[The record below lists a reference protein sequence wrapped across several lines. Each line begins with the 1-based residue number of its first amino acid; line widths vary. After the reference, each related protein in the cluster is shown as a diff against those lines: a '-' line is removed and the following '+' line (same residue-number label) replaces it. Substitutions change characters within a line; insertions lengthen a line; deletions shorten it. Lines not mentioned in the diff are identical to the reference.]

1 MHPEFGVPADR
12 AMLVS
17 LMKSGTHLIQELMVA
32 LGYGMYGSSRIEDEI
47 RPKFDRDTKLRTA
60 RLVLGDEEFMKMRE
74 STGEEFERAAE
85 DAWGAYGWAWQLRL
99 GLPLENRYGSDLV
112 NRPLVRQALARTVD
126 TPFSQ
131 SPKGVCWVVPELD
144 IKKIDGQFLQEFS
157 KDDVPKIILMYR
169 DPRDMLLSMVNFLC
183 GKTAQGFGNY
193 SEFQIFHSILVSLPT
208 LEDKL
213 RYALTDPAFPGVGDH
228 ERALWLLHH
237 PRVCKVSFEELVGAK
252 GGGSDEV
259 QAQTVKRVTDF
270 LGFDGAISE
279 TLTEK
284 LFRRDSFSFFK
295 GQIGSW
301 REAFSDEIKELAA
314 QRLGPAISLY
324 GYE

>member
-131 SPKGVCWVVPELD
+131 SPKGVCWVVRNS
-144 IKKIDGQFLQEFS
+144 IS
-157 KDDVPKIILMYR
+157 KDRRPVPSRVQQGRRAEDNSDVSRSEGHASVDGEFPLRKDGAGLRQLQRIPDFPLDPGVVAHAGGQAPLCAHR
-169 DPRDMLLSMVNFLC
+169 SGVPRD
-183 GKTAQGFGNY
+183 GR
-193 SEFQIFHSILVSLPT
+193 P
-208 LEDKL
+208 
-213 RYALTDPAFPGVGDH
+213 
-228 ERALWLLHH
+228 
-237 PRVCKVSFEELVGAK
+237 
-252 GGGSDEV
+252 
-259 QAQTVKRVTDF
+259 
-270 LGFDGAISE
+270 
-279 TLTEK
+279 
-284 LFRRDSFSFFK
+284 
-295 GQIGSW
+295 
-301 REAFSDEIKELAA
+301 
-314 QRLGPAISLY
+314 
-324 GYE
+324 